1 MRFKISRTSGWD
13 NDPPCKEAYTLPEE
27 YNPKDHYHKWY
38 IDINS
43 LDELIKFV
51 DKYGDI
57 VVSTENDP
65 YIEIYDT
72 YRE

>member
-1 MRFKISRTSGWD
+1 MRFVIRRTSDWD
-13 NDPPCKEAYTLPEE
+13 NKPPCKEAYVLPEE
-27 YNPKDHYHKWY
+27 YDPHAWYHTWH

-51 DKYGDI
+51 NKYGEI

-72 YRE
+72 NRE

>member
-1 MRFKISRTSGWD
+1 MRFKITRTSGWY
-13 NDPPCKEAYTLPEE
+13 NNPPCKEAYTLPEE
-27 YNPKDHYHKWY
+27 YDPRAWYQTWY

-51 DKYGDI
+51 DKYGEI